1 MGRALHVRHS
11 SNPVLNDSWAIHL
24 LSQQYR
30 EQVLDMSLEDGMQL
44 FEGFDSTPVLAIN
57 IGCLRY
63 AEDEVERCLASGMQ
77 QYLVLGAGLDSFA
90 LRRADLVGQCAVFEV
105 DHPDVQAL
113 KRQRIEAADEQPA
126 MMPTFIPVN
135 FETDKLAEQI
145 RASAFNTDRP
155 AAVSWLNT
163 IPYLTEEATT
173 ATLAEL
179 AGLLQAGSHLVLNY
193 SADVEFTEAQLA
205 LATRL
210 MEITG
215 DLAEPFRSRWSPPDF
230 EALLESTGFRMIE
243 HATEVDLTE
252 RYFKDREDGMAPGIP
267 LRVLTAEVI

>member
-24 LSQQYR
+24 LSPQYR

-63 AEDEVERCLASGMQ
+63 AEDEVERCLASGME

-90 LRRADLVGQCAVFEV
+90 LRRADLAGQCEVFEV

-135 FETDKLAEQI
+135 FETDKLTEQI
-145 RASAFNTDRP
+145 RASDFNTASP
-155 AAVSWLNT
+155 AVVSWLNT

-179 AGLLQAGSHLVLNY
+179 AGLLQAGSRLVLNY

-210 MEITG
+210 LEITG
-215 DLAEPFRSRWSPPDF
+215 ALAEPFRSRWSPPDF

-243 HATEVDLTE
+243 HATELDLTE